1 MQKSV
6 PRAEWFA
13 RLSEAIDGAQRVAWQ
28 LRTYG
33 SSSHE
38 ARELY
43 GRLEAARLELESLR
57 SLGVPPQHSSDPDWL
72 AKLGWSGGLQIAD
85 DLARRDQA
93 PSD

>member
-1 MQKSV
+1 MQKSI

-43 GRLEAARLELESLR
+43 GQLEAARVELEALR
-57 SLGVPPQHSSDPDWL
+57 NLGVPPQISSDPDWL
-72 AKLGWSGGLQIAD
+72 AKLGWSSTLHDGGD
-85 DLARRDQA
+85 
-93 PSD
+93 

>member
-1 MQKSV
+1 MQNKSI

-13 RLSEAIDGAQRVAWQ
+13 RLSEAIDGAQQLAWQ

-43 GRLEAARLELESLR
+43 SRLEAARLELDSLR
-57 SLGVPPQHSSDPDWL
+57 SLGVPPREPFNPDWL
-72 AKLGWSGGLQIAD
+72 AKLGWSSALRETD
-85 DLARRDQA
+85 DQN
-93 PSD
+93 PV

>member
-43 GRLEAARLELESLR
+43 SRLEAARLELESLR
-57 SLGVPPQHSSDPDWL
+57 SLGVPQMDGADPDWL
-72 AKLGWSGGLQIAD
+72 GKLGWTSKLHEPD
-85 DLARRDQA
+85 D
-93 PSD
+93 